1 MRKNQQEMEEMA
13 KSFEEKLQEQQAA
26 EAEEAAKKAKI
37 EAAKASGRPQ
47 ILNLNE
53 DGMLDRKIFLDLT
66 EHTNAKVGRKT
77 NDPSQNPEVTLGGIG
92 VQQNHANFVTNGDRT
107 QLVPVSMDA
116 AEHTFVNG

>member
-1 MRKNQQEMEEMA
+1 MKAQLESGGGGGGGGAAGGLDPEAERKMKEEFEEQMRKNQQEMEEMA
-13 KSFEEKLQEQQAA
+13 KSYEEKLQEQQAS

-37 EAAKASGRPQ
+37 EEAKTSGRPQ

-77 NDPSQNPEVTLGGIG
+77 SDPN
-92 VQQNHANFVTNGDRT
+92 
-107 QLVPVSMDA
+107 
-116 AEHTFVNG
+116 